1 MIRKKLTFLID
12 VLENKDVD
20 PDIIWEVILYPVN
33 TNKVGKVLD
42 KLICLALMAYD
53 NIDFYNKFLNLN
65 IGEI

>member
-1 MIRKKLTFLID
+1 MLRKKLNFLID
-12 VLENKDVD
+12 TLVSKDVD
-20 PDIIWEVILYPVN
+20 PDIIWEVILYPVD
-33 TNKVGKVLD
+33 TNKVGKMLD